1 MCVGSAQVASIMWP
15 LLASSD
21 TRRTSRD
28 DGIATTT
35 ALPPWTG
42 GQLTGRFLGVG
53 WLGWR
58 CGWPGGRSE
67 AGVLVNNAIIT
78 LSAAAD
84 AGLAAI
90 ATRTALD
97 PFSYHGQICWCLLFC
112 YLLCQLVWCI
122 TMTPPPS
129 SPQPAVL
136 KSMQDDLADSRKTI
150 ANYFN
155 LFVCFYCFFTAL
167 RFTVAI
173 MRFIHHE
180 GRQHKQKEKHHIH
193 TNIFIRSKMTEIM
206 ERLRI
211 A

>member
-122 TMTPPPS
+122 TMTPPPQLPPTS
-129 SPQPAVL
+129 SPQKHAGRPSGFAE
-136 KSMQDDLADSRKTI
+136 DNRE
-150 ANYFN
+150 
-155 LFVCFYCFFTAL
+155 LFQLVCLLLLFFYC
-167 RFTVAI
+167 VAFHSCYNAFYSP
-173 MRFIHHE
+173 R
-180 GRQHKQKEKHHIH
+180 R
-193 TNIFIRSKMTEIM
+193 
-206 ERLRI
+206 
-211 A
+211 